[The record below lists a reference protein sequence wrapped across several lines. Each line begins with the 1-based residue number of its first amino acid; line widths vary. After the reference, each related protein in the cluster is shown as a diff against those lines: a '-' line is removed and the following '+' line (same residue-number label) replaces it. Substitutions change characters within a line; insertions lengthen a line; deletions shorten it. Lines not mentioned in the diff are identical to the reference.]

1 MSENLHLV
9 FSKPPEGLFDEEY
22 NRWYDFH
29 LGEILVV
36 PGFVAAR
43 RYRLQTI
50 KGDWTPSGHRYL
62 SAYELEGDPRDVMRE
77 LDKEVASGRM
87 QLPGWFPQITFAS
100 FNCHSHGNPAEPRLA
115 DHLYLLDARAI
126 DPAAL
131 RLRTWKNGEIAQDA
145 RLGVELLF
153 GLDDIVADLSRLMTL
168 EPGDVILT
176 GTPAGSTVVE
186 PGDLVEIEV
195 TAGQA
200 TTGRLRSPI
209 VEAGYALPPSG
220 AMPRM
225 TSEARDAAFGGDGQP
240 GEGWPSRPAALLAGL
255 GQVSTA
261 TLASQLRKRGLNGLT
276 MDGLRT
282 TKPAQRLAGFARTLR
297 YLPLREDLFARYG
310 GGMNAQKQAVEQIRP
325 GEVLVIDARQEPAA
339 GTIGDILAL
348 RAQARGAAG
357 IVTDGAIKDAARL
370 AELDIPAYHAA
381 VHPAVLGR
389 RHVPWESGV
398 TVACAGVT
406 VQPGDL
412 VIGDDD
418 GVVVLPP
425 GLAQEILA
433 AAREQER
440 QEEFAAAQVASGAEL
455 DGLYPLGERWRET
468 YENWVKE
475 HKT

>member
-1 MSENLHLV
+1 V
-9 FSKPPEGLFDEEY
+9 
-22 NRWYDFH
+22 
-29 LGEILVV
+29 
-36 PGFVAAR
+36 
-43 RYRLQTI
+43 
-50 KGDWTPSGHRYL
+50 
-62 SAYELEGDPRDVMRE
+62 
-77 LDKEVASGRM
+77 
-87 QLPGWFPQITFAS
+87 
-100 FNCHSHGNPAEPRLA
+100 
-115 DHLYLLDARAI
+115 
-126 DPAAL
+126 
-131 RLRTWKNGEIAQDA
+131 
-145 RLGVELLF
+145 
-153 GLDDIVADLSRLMTL
+153 
-168 EPGDVILT
+168 
-176 GTPAGSTVVE
+176 
-186 PGDLVEIEV
+186 
-195 TAGQA
+195 

-209 VEAGYALPPSG
+209 VEAQYTLPPSG
-220 AMPRM
+220 AMPRA
-225 TSEARDAAFGGDGQP
+225 TDEARDAAFGGDGQP
-240 GEGWPSRPAALLAGL
+240 GEEGPVRPAALLAGL

-282 TKPAQRLAGFARTLR
+282 TKPGQRLAGFARTLR

-310 GGMNAQKQAVEQIRP
+310 GGMNAQKQAVEQVRP
-325 GEVLVIDARQEPAA
+325 GEVLVIDARQELAA

-357 IVTDGAIKDAARL
+357 IVTDGAIRDSAAL
-370 AELDIPAYHAA
+370 ARLDIPAYYAA

-425 GLAQEILA
+425 GLAPEILA

-455 DGLYPLGERWRET
+455 DGLYPLGERWREA